1 MNIDNVDARPYA
13 VGESRRRLFRDPGR
27 QEGKKKKEK
36 KGKKEKKES

>member
-1 MNIDNVDARPYA
+1 MSTRARTPSA
-13 VGESRRRLFRDPGR
+13 KAAAAFRDPGR